1 MNMVRLLSLVAVLC
15 ATGCETSSRT
25 RYESQTWHN
34 VSGTVTLDG
43 QPLAGA
49 LVRFVGKDRIPSSGV
64 TDAGG
69 VYHLQFDTLQ
79 SGITGGAKQVEIRT
93 RFRSEDTDSREGT
106 GTEVEPVERLPSKY
120 NDDSTLT
127 ASVSATSTRFDFD
140 LKSE

>member
-1 MNMVRLLSLVAVLC
+1 MNMVRLLSLAAVMC
-15 ATGCETSSRT
+15 AVGCETSPRT

-93 RFRSEDTDSREGT
+93 RFRSEETDSQEGT
-106 GTEVEPVERLPSKY
+106 AAEPVERLPAKY
-120 NDDSTLT
+120 NEESTLT

-140 LKSE
+140 LTSE